1 MTSAGIERVPDL
13 LRMEAILGTGPVELS
28 TARVMGTMI
37 TAIYR
42 PNWVEWRRRGRDDDP
57 ALRRMS
63 VLDALLA
70 VPLGVPIDRSALS
83 ARVSRALRQVTKR
96 SVAWA
101 DDSVTRLVT
110 VPLEP
115 ELVVVRGHQ
124 WNSGLR
130 RASAFSTY
138 CRRLVLWTGRTD
150 QLSAIAA
157 EADFYGVGLAI
168 PSEFGLALV
177 VAPAPAK
184 DSATTPASW
193 WLAEELFAQS
203 NRRHGLPG
211 VK

>member
-96 SVAWA
+96 SLIEMDAHWA
-101 DDSVTRLVT
+101 NPARA
-110 VPLEP
+110 
-115 ELVVVRGHQ
+115 R
-124 WNSGLR
+124 SG
-130 RASAFSTY
+130 S
-138 CRRLVLWTGRTD
+138 
-150 QLSAIAA
+150 
-157 EADFYGVGLAI
+157 LA
-168 PSEFGLALV
+168 
-177 VAPAPAK
+177 
-184 DSATTPASW
+184 T
-193 WLAEELFAQS
+193 
-203 NRRHGLPG
+203 H
-211 VK
+211 